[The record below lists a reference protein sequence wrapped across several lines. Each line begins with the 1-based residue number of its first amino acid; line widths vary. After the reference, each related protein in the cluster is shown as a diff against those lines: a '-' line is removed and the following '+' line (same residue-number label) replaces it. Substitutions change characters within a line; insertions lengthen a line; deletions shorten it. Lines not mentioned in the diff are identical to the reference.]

1 MRKVQDVLE
10 FMVGLVVGVGFAY
23 VFVNGLFSE
32 DEVQKQ
38 VARKAYC
45 KTVDEMLMTAQSP
58 EERFKILAKHKNIL
72 AKCEEVSHAGH

>member
-1 MRKVQDVLE
+1 MRKAQDVLE
-10 FMVGLVVGVGFAY
+10 FMVGFVVGIGFAY

-45 KTVDEMLMTAQSP
+45 KTVEEMLMNAQSP
-58 EERFKILAKHKNIL
+58 EEWLEILEKHEKILT
-72 AKCEEVSHAGH
+72 KCKEVRHED

>member
-23 VFVNGLFSE
+23 VFVDGLFSE

-45 KTVDEMLMTAQSP
+45 KTVEEMLMTAQSP
-58 EERFKILAKHKNIL
+58 EEWLEILEKHEKILT
-72 AKCEEVSHAGH
+72 KCEEVRHEN

>member
-1 MRKVQDVLE
+1 MLE
-10 FMVGLVVGVGFAY
+10 FMVGLVIGVGFAY

-45 KTVDEMLMTAQSP
+45 KTVEEMLMTAQSP
-58 EERFKILAKHKNIL
+58 EERLEILEKHEKILT
-72 AKCEEVSHAGH
+72 KCEEVRHEN

>member
-1 MRKVQDVLE
+1 MKKDVLE
-10 FMVGLVVGVGFAY
+10 FTVGLVIGVGFAY

-45 KTVDEMLMTAQSP
+45 KTVEEMLMNAQSP
-58 EERFKILAKHKNIL
+58 EEWLEILEKHEKIL
-72 AKCEEVSHAGH
+72 AKCEEVGYADR